1 MLALVTGSMGFVG
14 SHVVQAI
21 LAGGLG
27 RNPGVIQA
35 DRKRGNNLEDMAEVE
50 RLFGMRPDVVIHL
63 ASSCSTPGSVAAPRR
78 TWIDTVDTA
87 VNVLEAARLRG
98 TPVIMTSSCKSQVP
112 HPWMP
117 RTPYGA
123 AKLAVEAISTEYL
136 MAYDLPVVVNRPGT
150 IYGPGQEGSPESG
163 WVAWFLEA
171 RRRGIPVVING
182 DGSQVR
188 DLLHVDDYVRLL
200 LMQARD
206 PQAYTEC
213 IWDVG
218 GGEINAVSV
227 REMADHLGLDYTFGP
242 HRYGDIANYVSYDT
256 VPDWEPQIRWQES
269 ETLSLGGVDLR

>member
-14 SHVVQAI
+14 SHVVKAI

-35 DRKRGNNLEDMAEVE
+35 DRERGNNLESMTEVE
-50 RLFGMRPDVVIHL
+50 QLFRLGPDVVIHL
-63 ASSCSTPGSVAAPRR
+63 ASSCSTPGSVADPRG
-78 TWIDTVDTA
+78 TWVDTVDTA

-123 AKLAVEAISTEYL
+123 AKLAVEVISTEYL
-136 MAYDLPVVVNRPGT
+136 MAYDLPVVINRPGT

-163 WVAWFLEA
+163 WIAWFLEA
-171 RRRGIPVVING
+171 KRRGIPVVING

-200 LMQARD
+200 LMQALD
-206 PQAYTEC
+206 PQEYTED

-218 GGEINAVSV
+218 GGERNAVSV

-242 HRYGDIANYVSYDT
+242 PRFGDVANYVSYGT
-256 VPDWEPQIRWQES
+256 VPGWEPEIDWRTS
-269 ETLSLGGVDLR
+269 ELLAI